1 MSEALT
7 LGFSPCP
14 NDTFVFDALVHGRIP
29 TNGLRVI
36 PRLED
41 VETLN
46 LLARREALDVT
57 KVSYGVL
64 PYIADRYT
72 LLRSGGALGH
82 GCGPLLVARR
92 QLSKDDLRRAR
103 ILIPGE
109 DTTANLLLRLWD
121 PELPAGEPTLYSE
134 IMPAVARGDADAGL
148 IIHESRVTYPDHGL
162 QAVVDLGAWWE
173 DEADAP
179 IPLGGIVARRALGRK
194 VLETVDDAVRRSVEH
209 AFAHPQD
216 SASYVAAHAREMDP
230 EVTRRHIDL
239 YVNAFSV
246 DLGEEGERAVAELF
260 RRARRAGLI
269 GETGP
274 TMLGSDTT

>member
-29 TNGLRVI
+29 TDGLHMV

-92 QLSKDDLRRAR
+92 PLSGDDLRSAR

-109 DTTANLLLRLWD
+109 DTTANLLLRLWN

-148 IIHESRVTYPDHGL
+148 IIHESRFTYPDHGL
-162 QAVVDLGAWWE
+162 RKLVDLGAWWE
-173 DEADAP
+173 EEADAP
-179 IPLGGIVARRALGRK
+179 IPLGGIVARRALGQE
-194 VLETVDDAVRRSVEH
+194 VLGAVDEAVRRSVEH
-209 AFAHPQD
+209 AFAHPVD
-216 SASYVAAHAREMDP
+216 SAPYVAAHAREMDP

-239 YVNAFSV
+239 YVNDFSI
-246 DLGEEGERAVAELF
+246 DLGGEGERAVAELF
-260 RRARRAGLI
+260 RRARQAGLI
-269 GETGP
+269 GEMGP
-274 TMLGSDTT
+274 SVLRSGTI